1 MRKKVF
7 EITILDDII
16 CIKTD
21 DFYFA
26 FNEECTGMQGM
37 TGNQEEALGSKYREL
52 GLLARLIAKNEYS
65 TFPELRSL
73 TVLTQLKKN
82 MKKARK

>member
-26 FNEECTGMQGM
+26 FNEDCTGMQGM
-37 TGNQEEALGSKYREL
+37 TGNQEEALGGKYRE
-52 GLLARLIAKNEYS
+52 
-65 TFPELRSL
+65 
-73 TVLTQLKKN
+73 
-82 MKKARK
+82 